1 MKKLMF
7 IGVLLAMASG
17 MYADNV
23 LKASNIEVKP
33 GGEGT
38 IEIEM
43 VNTDEISGFEFLL
56 TLPTGL
62 KVATFEEDGDT
73 YLDVEL
79 SRGDTGRKG
88 PHSLEI
94 AEQSTPGTYKMLS
107 FSTQNKIYSG
117 HEGTIVTV
125 KVVATSDFAGGTGK
139 ISGIVLSTA
148 AADQFYPADVEFT
161 ISSTSGINEISAEKP
176 ATVYDLKGN
185 QIRKNATSVEGL
197 AKGVYIIN
205 NKKVIVK

>member
-62 KVATFEEDGDT
+62 K
-73 YLDVEL
+73 
-79 SRGDTGRKG
+79 SR
-88 PHSLEI
+88 
-94 AEQSTPGTYKMLS
+94 
-107 FSTQNKIYSG
+107 
-117 HEGTIVTV
+117 
-125 KVVATSDFAGGTGK
+125 
-139 ISGIVLSTA
+139 
-148 AADQFYPADVEFT
+148 
-161 ISSTSGINEISAEKP
+161 
-176 ATVYDLKGN
+176 
-185 QIRKNATSVEGL
+185 
-197 AKGVYIIN
+197 YI
-205 NKKVIVK
+205 